1 VIIKTLAIFLI
12 VLHLLKE
19 CAAPGRI
26 AVKETKILLAMT
38 SNLVIMACLAPSETT
53 EQKPTVPVLLT
64 DAETQPWSAL
74 SDYLIN

>member
-1 VIIKTLAIFLI
+1 M
-12 VLHLLKE
+12 
-19 CAAPGRI
+19 
-26 AVKETKILLAMT
+26 KETKILLAMT
-38 SNLVIMACLAPSETT
+38 SILVIMACLAPSETT